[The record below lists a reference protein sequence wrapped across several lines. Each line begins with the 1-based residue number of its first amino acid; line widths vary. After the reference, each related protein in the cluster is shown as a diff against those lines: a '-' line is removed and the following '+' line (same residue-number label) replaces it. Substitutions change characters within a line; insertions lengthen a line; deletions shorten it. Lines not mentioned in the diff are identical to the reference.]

1 MEDTVGIYHR
11 HKCWVSYAS
20 INILLSAMTISL
32 YQTPP
37 KPFSASL
44 VQIDYSRWIHASPD
58 LITEQFDYN
67 QIR

>member
-1 MEDTVGIYHR
+1 
-11 HKCWVSYAS
+11 
-20 INILLSAMTISL
+20 MTISL